1 MKQNCSNDLIDYDSE
16 KVKLTPSQQKE
27 MRERRNAN
35 RERLQRGLKRNG
47 DPQPDEHIIQG
58 SYAMK
63 TMTQHPDRDYDIDD
77 GSAFVKD
84 KLAAD
89 NGSAMTPSEAKQ
101 MVCDALIEGGGLTTD
116 PEVKKNCV
124 RVTYKAGYHVDI
136 PVYRMSEDT
145 DGNQKMELAGEEW
158 CDSNPREI
166 NDWYSGEESKT
177 ANAGQECPQLRR
189 QTRLLKKYSRANLGD
204 DSPSGL
210 ILTILAAESH
220 TQFDSRQDNA
230 FRELLRKVRARL
242 FGNKVILN
250 PANTTEQLSKETDEA
265 RINAL
270 LNQIGKSLSRLEV
283 LDKPNCRRS
292 EALRAWKDIFKT
304 DYFDAEI
311 DKAEE
316 DEKDR
321 AEEAVAGFPN
331 IAKPWCPY

>member
-1 MKQNCSNDLIDYDSE
+1 
-16 KVKLTPSQQKE
+16 
-27 MRERRNAN
+27 
-35 RERLQRGLKRNG
+35 
-47 DPQPDEHIIQG
+47 
-58 SYAMK
+58 MK

-84 KLAAD
+84 KLVAD
-89 NGSAMTPSEAKQ
+89 NGSAMTPDEAKR
-101 MVCDALIEGGGLTTD
+101 MVCDALIEGSGLTRN

-124 RVTYKAGYHVDI
+124 RVAYQAGYHVDI
-136 PVYRMSEDT
+136 PVYRITEDK
-145 DGNQKMELAGEEW
+145 DGNEKMELAGEEW
-158 CDSNPREI
+158 RDSNPREI

-177 ANAGQECPQLRR
+177 AKAGEETPQLRR

-220 TQFDSRQDNA
+220 AQYDSRDDNA

-242 FGNKVILN
+242 IGNKVILN
-250 PANTTEQLSKETDEA
+250 PANTTEQLSKETDAA

-270 LNQIGKSLSRLEV
+270 INQIGKSLSRLEV

-311 DKAEE
+311 DKSEE
-316 DEKDR
+316 DEKDS
-321 AEEAVAGFPN
+321 AEKAVVDFPN
-331 IAKPWCPY
+331 IAKPWCP